1 MKHTPAKPSRL
12 REATYPS
19 PSVLS
24 EAGNESLL
32 AATPAQMAASAA
44 TMANIL
50 DDMPVAEMIEL
61 DDECQA
67 AFDELIN
74 SQEYQ
79 QKLTVEWQ
87 TPIITYESDEEEP
100 SPTSP

>member
-1 MKHTPAKPSRL
+1 
-12 REATYPS
+12 
-19 PSVLS
+19 
-24 EAGNESLL
+24 
-32 AATPAQMAASAA
+32 
-44 TMANIL
+44 MANIL

>member
-1 MKHTPAKPSRL
+1 
-12 REATYPS
+12 
-19 PSVLS
+19 
-24 EAGNESLL
+24 
-32 AATPAQMAASAA
+32 
-44 TMANIL
+44 
-50 DDMPVAEMIEL
+50 MIEL